1 LLLALGVRL
10 LVPQIASLTGSL
22 SVLRST
28 AWWLFALALLV
39 RLGGQLS
46 TGLVLRSIAGM
57 SGRTIA
63 LPTCAL
69 LTAAT
74 SAVGL
79 VAGGLVGVGA
89 ASYHWLRDHDVDR
102 ANAVL
107 AASLPTW
114 LNNAS
119 IALIAV
125 VGLMTMLAR
134 GKLTALEFAGY
145 ALGLALVVAVF
156 GTVPWALRHRTAT
169 ARAAHWCRSR
179 WAALRRALL
188 ATWDALRAGPW
199 RAALLGALL
208 ASALDMLALYLLFR
222 SAHYVIDGW
231 ALATGYGLPL
241 LASKVVAVPGGVGV
255 VEAAMGALYRELGV
269 PADISAVV
277 VMAYRLLS
285 FWLPTLIGFVA
296 LPFLNRGRARRAPTP
311 SA

>member
-1 LLLALGVRL
+1 MLLALGVRL
-10 LVPQIASLTGSL
+10 LVPQIAGLTRSL
-22 SVLRST
+22 SVVRSMT
-28 AWWLFALALLV
+28 WWLFALALLV
-39 RLGGQLS
+39 RLCGQLA

-57 SGRTIA
+57 SGRAIA

-69 LTAAT
+69 LSAAA

-89 ASYHWLRDHDVDR
+89 ASYQWLSDRDVDR

-125 VGLMTMLAR
+125 VGLVTMLAR

-156 GTVPWALRHRTAT
+156 GTVVWALRHRAAT

-179 WAALRRALL
+179 WVALRRR
-188 ATWDALRAGPW
+188 TCD
-199 RAALLGALL
+199 
-208 ASALDMLALYLLFR
+208 
-222 SAHYVIDGW
+222 
-231 ALATGYGLPL
+231 
-241 LASKVVAVPGGVGV
+241 
-255 VEAAMGALYRELGV
+255 
-269 PADISAVV
+269 
-277 VMAYRLLS
+277 
-285 FWLPTLIGFVA
+285 
-296 LPFLNRGRARRAPTP
+296 
-311 SA
+311 